1 VLQRPFLT
9 VVLAVAGGCWSVAAI
24 AALTQHS
31 GVTTTYAAASAAA
44 AAVFL
49 IAGLGLYAVGALAA
63 RDWGSGSLAWLCVLA
78 SAAWLS
84 PALVGWEGG
93 PPLVLSLGVV
103 VAPFLVPVL
112 AHLVQAA
119 PTGRVYGRLRRT
131 AVAATYGL
139 TTLASVGY
147 VVSWDP
153 FRDRYCWSDCTD
165 NAFLLA
171 GDPARARVIETAWL
185 GTVVTVGILT
195 LLAAT
200 WRLVTATG
208 IARTAGWP
216 VIAPAALASTLEA
229 GAAAARL
236 ADRTEGPDR
245 DVLLELFL
253 ARGTAL
259 TALAAG
265 VAWFL
270 WHRRG
275 RNAAFVRLINELD
288 APAGTG
294 SLQAALSRMLGDSSL
309 TVAYRLPGVD
319 RYVDRSGLPAHPRT
333 EPGRASTSIVRL
345 GAQLAVVSHERD
357 ILDDRA
363 VRQRF
368 GSAALLAIDNERLS
382 AELLAH
388 LADLRDSQRRIVA
401 AADEARRR
409 IERDLHDGAQQRLL
423 AAFYELRL
431 ARSDPIRSSDEA
443 AALDALID
451 AAQRSLAELREL
463 AHGIFPAIL
472 DEAGLETALWSLAD
486 QSTTVVQI
494 GAVPVRRLP
503 AATEQT
509 AYLVVTETL
518 ATVPADAG
526 ALTVAATL
534 QADTL
539 VLRIDGPQPAP
550 SQYLHDRV
558 GAVEGTINY
567 TAGALHVEL
576 PCG

>member
-1 VLQRPFLT
+1 M
-9 VVLAVAGGCWSVAAI
+9 
-24 AALTQHS
+24 
-31 GVTTTYAAASAAA
+31 
-44 AAVFL
+44 AVFL
-49 IAGLGLYAVGALAA
+49 IAGLGLYAAGALAA
-63 RDWGSGSLAWLCVLA
+63 RDWGTRSLAWLSVLA

-93 PPLVLSLGVV
+93 PPVVRSLGVV

-131 AVAATYGL
+131 AMAATYGL
-139 TTLASVGY
+139 TMLASVGY

-171 GDPARARVIETAWL
+171 GDPGRARLIEVVWL
-185 GTVVTVGILT
+185 GVVVTVGVLT

-200 WRLVTATG
+200 WRLATATAV
-208 IARTAGWP
+208 ARTAVWP
-216 VIAPAALASTLEA
+216 IIAPAAMASILEA

-245 DVLLELFL
+245 DVLLGLFL
-253 ARGTAL
+253 AHGSAL
-259 TALAAG
+259 ITLAAG
-265 VAWFL
+265 VAWVL

-275 RNAAFVRLINELD
+275 RNAAFLRLVNELN
-288 APAGTG
+288 APAGSG
-294 SLQAALSRMLGDSSL
+294 SLQAALSRMLGDPSL
-309 TVAYRLPGVD
+309 TVAYRLRGPD
-319 RYVDRSGLPAHPRT
+319 RYVDRSGLPVHPRT
-333 EPGRASTSIVRL
+333 EPGRASTSVERL

-357 ILDDRA
+357 TLDDRA
-363 VRQRF
+363 VRQRV
-368 GSAALLAIDNERLS
+368 GSAALLAIDNERLG

-388 LADLRDSQRRIVA
+388 LADLRASQRRIVA

-431 ARSDPIRSSDEA
+431 ARSDPARTDDEV

-451 AAQRSLAELREL
+451 AAQRSLAELRDL

-472 DEAGLETALWSLAD
+472 DEAGLEAALWSLAD
-486 QSTTVVQI
+486 QSTTAVQI
-494 GAVPVRRLP
+494 GALPDRRLP

-509 AYLVVTETL
+509 AYLAVTETL
-518 ATVPADAG
+518 AMVPADAG

-539 VLRIDGPQPAP
+539 ILRLDGPQTAP

-558 GAVEGTINY
+558 GAVEGTVSY
-567 TAGALHVEL
+567 VSGTLQVEL

>member
-9 VVLAVAGGCWSVAAI
+9 VLLAVAGGCWSVAAI

-49 IAGLGLYAVGALAA
+49 IAGLGLYAAGALAA
-63 RDWGSGSLAWLCVLA
+63 GDWGSGSLASLCVLA

-84 PALVGWEGG
+84 PALVGWEDG
-93 PPLVLSLGVV
+93 PSLVRSLGVA

-119 PTGRVYGRLRRT
+119 PTGRVYGRLRRS

-139 TTLASVGY
+139 TMLASLGY
-147 VVSWDP
+147 VISWDP

-171 GDPARARVIETAWL
+171 GDPERARLIETAWL
-185 GTVVTVGILT
+185 GMVVTVGVLT
-195 LLAAT
+195 LLTAI
-200 WRLVTATG
+200 WRLTTATAV
-208 IARTAGWP
+208 ARTAGWP
-216 VIAPAALASTLEA
+216 VIAPAALASMLEA
-229 GAAAARL
+229 GAAAARF
-236 ADRTEGPDR
+236 ADRTQGPDR
-245 DVLLELFL
+245 DLLLRLFL
-253 ARGTAL
+253 ARGTVL
-259 TALAAG
+259 SALAAG

-275 RNAAFVRLINELD
+275 RNAAFVRLVNELD
-288 APAGTG
+288 APSGTG
-294 SLQAALSRMLGDSSL
+294 SLQTALSRMLGDPSV
-309 TVAYRLPGVD
+309 TVAYRLPGAD
-319 RYVDRSGLPAHPRT
+319 RYVDRSGLPVHPRT

-363 VRQRF
+363 VRQRV
-368 GSAALLAIDNERLS
+368 GSAALLAIDNERLG
-382 AELLAH
+382 AELLVH
-388 LADLRDSQRRIVA
+388 LADLRESQRRIVA

-431 ARSDPIRSSDEA
+431 ARSDPTRTDDEV

-451 AAQRSLAELREL
+451 ATQRSLAELREL

-472 DEAGLETALWSLAD
+472 DEAGLEAALWSLAD

-494 GAVPVRRLP
+494 GAMPDRRLP

-518 ATVPADAG
+518 AAVPADAG
-526 ALTVAATL
+526 ALSVAATV
-534 QADTL
+534 QGDTL
-539 VLRIDGPQPAP
+539 VLRLDGPQAAP
-550 SQYLHDRV
+550 SQYLCDRV
-558 GAVEGTINY
+558 GAVEGTISY
-567 TAGALHVEL
+567 TAGALRAEL